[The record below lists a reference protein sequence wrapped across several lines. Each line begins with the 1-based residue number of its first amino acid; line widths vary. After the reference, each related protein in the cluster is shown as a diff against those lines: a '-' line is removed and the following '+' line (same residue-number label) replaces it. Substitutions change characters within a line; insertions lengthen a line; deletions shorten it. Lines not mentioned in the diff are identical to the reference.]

1 MFGLGTSI
9 LLGISLAAPI
19 GPLSIEVIKRGLR
32 RGFIAAFSVCV
43 GGAAGDLFYLLLTF
57 FGLAPFMSLP
67 VVRTSIMILGSIVLI
82 YFGVQNILDGFKKK
96 LFIDSEEA
104 SGTNAFILG
113 FSLAVINPM
122 SVVWW
127 LGVFGAVMGSLPPES
142 LTISALIGHLGIIL
156 GVLIWSLFLS
166 TVLHFGKSY
175 ITDSRMKL
183 VCVLAG
189 IFFITF
195 GLNFFYQAIT
205 LLL

>member
-19 GPLSIEVIKRGLR
+19 GPLSIEIIKRGLR
-32 RGFIAAFSVCV
+32 RGFTAAFSVCL

-57 FGLAPFMSLP
+57 FGLAPFMTMP
-67 VVRTSIMILGSIVLI
+67 VVRVSIMILGSMVLI
-82 YFGVQNILDGFKKK
+82 YFGVQNILDGFKKR
-96 LFIDSEEA
+96 LFVDTEEA
-104 SGTNAFILG
+104 SGRNAFILG
-113 FSLAVINPM
+113 FTLAVINPM

-156 GVLIWSLFLS
+156 GVLVWSLFLS
-166 TVLHFGKSY
+166 TVLHFGKSFV
-175 ITDSRMKL
+175 TEERMKV

-189 IFFITF
+189 MFLISF
-195 GLNFFYQAIT
+195 GLNFLYQAINFI
-205 LLL
+205 L